1 MLRPGDGA
9 HKDGKRYPGSKTI
22 NVDFQQNFT
31 EIAGAA
37 WICHNQKQNGKGQ
50 LHQPLNGLF
59 YEKCINGNR
68 FPFF

>member
-37 WICHNQKQNGKGQ
+37 
-50 LHQPLNGLF
+50 
-59 YEKCINGNR
+59 
-68 FPFF
+68 